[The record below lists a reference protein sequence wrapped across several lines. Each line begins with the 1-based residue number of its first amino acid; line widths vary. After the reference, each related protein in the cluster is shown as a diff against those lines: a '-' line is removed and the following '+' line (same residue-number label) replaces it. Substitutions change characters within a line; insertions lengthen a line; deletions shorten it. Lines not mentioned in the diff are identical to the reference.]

1 MRLALICGLVCSTFV
16 VAHAQGEI
24 EMDEDHSTEK
34 PPASDKDKAK
44 DADKDKPA
52 EPASEPSATE
62 APPADQPIVKD
73 PKVAKKWLLAGDQLV
88 KAGDKLAKQNKLDE
102 AKVQYTNAV
111 TAYGKAIEA
120 SDDLSLNWQLALAED
135 KAGDTPSAMKHLKL
149 ITTGQ
154 NLKADLVKKA
164 TGKLDE
170 LSMKVGML
178 TLTITPDGTQI
189 SIAGKQVG
197 EAPMTDPLVL
207 MPGSVTISF
216 TAVGYQ
222 PKEVEFKIEAGSES
236 ERKIALDPVPIVNKP
251 VLDEPEPE
259 PEKPKVKDPMI
270 PVYIGAGAT
279 GVLFLTATIT
289 GLVAVG
295 DHATYVDPKATKA
308 ERADAQSSGRT
319 MAHITDICLVGM
331 IGAAAFT
338 SYWYLYKVRPAQHAM
353 AERQASN
360 NRSAPKVDV
369 VPWVQPQAGGLI
381 AVGSF

>member
-34 PPASDKDKAK
+34 PATDK
-44 DADKDKPA
+44 DKDKPA
-52 EPASEPSATE
+52 EPATTDQPATD
-62 APPADQPIVKD
+62 APPADQPVVKD
-73 PKVAKKWLLAGDQLV
+73 PKVAKKWLQAGDQLV
-88 KAGDKLAKQNKLDE
+88 RAGDKLVKQNKADE
-102 AKVQYTNAV
+102 AKTEYTNAV
-111 TAYGKAIEA
+111 TAYTKAIEA
-120 SDDLSLNWQLALAED
+120 SDDVSLNWQLAVAED

-154 NLKADLVKKA
+154 NLKADVVKKA
-164 TGKLDE
+164 TAKLDE
-170 LSMKVGML
+170 LSMKVGVL
-178 TLTITPDGTQI
+178 TLTVTPDGTQV
-189 SIAGKQVG
+189 SIEGKQVG

-222 PKEVEFKIEAGSES
+222 PKEVEFKIEAGAES
-236 ERKIALDPVPIVNKP
+236 ERKIALDPVPIVNHP
-251 VLDEPEPE
+251 VVDEPEPE
-259 PEKPKVKDPMI
+259 PEKPKAKNPMI

-279 GVLFLTATIT
+279 GALLLTATIT
-289 GLVAVG
+289 GIIAVG
-295 DHATYVDPKATKA
+295 DHSTYVDPKATKA

-338 SYWYLYKVRPAQHAM
+338 SYWYLYKVRPEQHAM
-353 AERQASN
+353 AERQASKG
-360 NRSAPKVDV
+360 SKVEV
-369 VPWVQPQAGGLI
+369 VPWVQPTAGGLI